1 MDVFSPAKNKYRQIV
16 KWQTTDKSNPLIHR
30 GSKYISV
37 RWMCDV
43 RSSWSARPIQTANE
57 IEIYAV
63 RTLAYLKHIS
73 LQSTKNI
80 FYVRLMAIPQNM

>member
-1 MDVFSPAKNKYRQIV
+1 
-16 KWQTTDKSNPLIHR
+16 
-30 GSKYISV
+30 
-37 RWMCDV
+37 MCDV